1 MKITTPLSAII
12 FMLLMGAGTP
22 LMTQSSQR
30 SPEQVAQALVDAFN
44 ARNIDA
50 ILGSYGSDSVAR
62 NLPSGE
68 VFLTGHA
75 EIRKKFLSIFE
86 RDPKVKVKVIGRIV
100 DGEFVV
106 DKEKIT
112 GIIEGKKYT
121 RYSTVIYE
129 ITDGLI
135 RKEWYLR
142 Q

>member
-1 MKITTPLSAII
+1 MKITVPLSAVI
-12 FMLLMGAGTP
+12 FMLLIGAGTP
-22 LMTQSSQR
+22 LIAQSSQR
-30 SPEQVAQALVDAFN
+30 SPEQVARALVKAFN

-50 ILGSYGSDSVAR
+50 ILAIYGSDSVAR

-68 VFLTGHA
+68 VFLTGHT

-86 RDPKVKVKVIGRIV
+86 RDPKVKVRVISRIV
-100 DGEFVV
+100 DGKFVV
-106 DKEKIT
+106 DKEKVT

-135 RKEWYLR
+135 RNEWYLR
-142 Q
+142 R